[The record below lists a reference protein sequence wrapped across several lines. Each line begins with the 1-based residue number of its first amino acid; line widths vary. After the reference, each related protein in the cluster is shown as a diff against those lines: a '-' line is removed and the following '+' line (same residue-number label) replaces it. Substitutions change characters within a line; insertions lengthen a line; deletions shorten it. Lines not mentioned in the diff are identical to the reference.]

1 MDRRALVLGALAVIA
16 SPRALAQSAKRVRI
30 AYLAGY
36 SAEID
41 KPLISALL
49 EGLREH
55 GYVEGK
61 NMVMDARHAAGQRD
75 RLPALAAELAA
86 LRPDVF
92 IVAAPGAARAVMK
105 VAGNAPIV
113 MANVQDPIASGL
125 VSSLARPGGNITGMS
140 DFHPASVT
148 KRLELLKEAVPSVK
162 RVGVL
167 WVPSSETAARQLKDL
182 QSAAPAVGVTIVG
195 LPVDDA
201 GDIEPALK
209 TMKGE
214 RGAALL
220 LLGDF
225 LLTTHMRRIAARA
238 IEYRLPAV
246 YTTRSFADAGG
257 LMAYGTDFPDLYR
270 RSAKFVDKILKGA
283 KPGDLPIEQPT
294 KFELVVNLKTAKAL
308 GLTIPRSIL
317 LRADQVIE

>member
-1 MDRRALVLGALAVIA
+1 MERRQFVLGTLASLA
-16 SPRALAQSAKRVRI
+16 ATRAFAQSARQIRI
-30 AYLAGY
+30 AYLTGY
-36 SAEID
+36 SVEID
-41 KPLISALL
+41 KPLIAALRD
-49 EGLREH
+49 GLREH

-75 RLPALAAELAA
+75 RFPALAAELAA

-92 IVAAPGAARAVMK
+92 IVANPEAAHAIRK

-125 VSSLARPGGNITGMS
+125 VASLARPGGNITGMS
-140 DFHPASVT
+140 DFHAASVT
-148 KRLELLKEAVPSVK
+148 KRLEVLKEAVPSLK

-167 WVPSSETAARQLKDL
+167 WVPSSETNARQLKDL
-182 QSAAPAVGVTIVG
+182 QTTAPAAGLAIVS
-195 LPVDDA
+195 LPVSHAD
-201 GDIEPALK
+201 DIEPALK

-220 LLGDF
+220 LLGAF
-225 LLTTHMRRIAARA
+225 LLTTHMRRIAERA
-238 IEYRLPAV
+238 IEYRLPAA
-246 YTTRSFADAGG
+246 YTLRPFVDAGG
-257 LMAYGTDFPDLYR
+257 LMAYGADFPDLYR

-283 KPGDLPIEQPT
+283 KPGDLPIELPT
-294 KFELVVNLKTAKAL
+294 KFELAINLRTAKAI
-308 GLTIPRSIL
+308 GVTVPRSLL